1 MDKEK
6 AKAFADRVYRDMAG
20 AMAIG
25 MGYLGL
31 RTGLFEALADGSPT
45 TPAALAERTGLVARY
60 VEEWCAGMVAAGWLE
75 LDAAAG
81 TFRLPEEHAFLL
93 ASEGTDHFMGGLFLA
108 GPSLLALAP
117 RVARAFREGGGV
129 PPEAFDSDWLEAVD
143 LMNGGAYRERLA
155 TYWLAQLPETRARL
169 EAGGRALDLGCGVG
183 EAAMALA
190 RAFPK
195 STVLGVDPDGRAI
208 ARARA
213 SAAALG
219 LANLSFLEGTIESV
233 PAEPAFDLVLLLD
246 CLHDLVEPEATLARI
261 RERLAPGGVLFV
273 MEPRAGDGPAENAH
287 PLGVVYYGFS
297 LFHCATQSLARGG
310 PGLGTCMG
318 PARTEALLR
327 GAGCAD
333 VQELPI
339 KSFTNRFHAA
349 RP

>member
-1 MDKEK
+1 MNKERTRR
-6 AKAFADRVYRDMAG
+6 FAELVYRDMAG

-31 RTGLFEALADGSPT
+31 RTGLFEALADGRPST
-45 TPAALAERTGLVARY
+45 AASLAERTGLVLRY
-60 VEEWCAGMVAAGWLE
+60 VEEWCAGMAAAGWL
-75 LDAAAG
+75 DHDPAAG

-93 ASEGTDHFMGGLFLA
+93 ASKGTDHFMGGLFLA

-117 RVARAFREGGGV
+117 RVARAFQEGGGV
-129 PPEAFDSDWLEAVD
+129 PPEAFDADWIEAVD
-143 LMNGGAYRERLA
+143 LMNGGAYRERLSS
-155 TYWLAQLPETRARL
+155 YWLARLPATKARL

-195 STVLGVDPDGRAI
+195 AEILGVDPDGRAI
-208 ARARA
+208 ERARR
-213 SAAALG
+213 AAEEAG
-219 LANLSFLEGTIESV
+219 LFNLCFLEGTVDDLPED
-233 PAEPAFDLVLLLD
+233 PGFDLVLLLD
-246 CLHDLVEPEATLARI
+246 CLHDMVAPEAALRAVR
-261 RERLAPGGVLFV
+261 RRLAPEGVLFV
-273 MEPRAGDGPAENAH
+273 MEPRAGDRIADNAH

-310 PGLGTCMG
+310 PGLGTCLG

-327 GAGCAD
+327 EAGFAT
-333 VQELPI
+333 VEELPI